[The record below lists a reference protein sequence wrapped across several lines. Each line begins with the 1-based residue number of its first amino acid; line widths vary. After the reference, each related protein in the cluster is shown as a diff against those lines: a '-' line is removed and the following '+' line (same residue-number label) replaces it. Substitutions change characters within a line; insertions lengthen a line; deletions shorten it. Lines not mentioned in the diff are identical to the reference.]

1 MWVSIDRADAD
12 DYQADLALIEEAI
25 AFVAG
30 G

>member
-1 MWVSIDRADAD
+1 VSIDRADAD
-12 DYQADLALIEEAI
+12 DYRADLPLIEEAI